1 MSRLRLA
8 ILDLYNGIP
17 NQGMRCIRELVE
29 KFADRID
36 YDVFDVRVDGAV
48 PDLEYDIYISSGGP
62 GDPRE
67 VDGEWYAS
75 WTNWLDSV
83 MAHNAASDQ
92 KKFVFFICHSF
103 QMAVHHFQLAEVTE
117 RKSISFGTF
126 PIHQTKA
133 GKVDPIFKGLESP
146 FTAADFR
153 HFQAIQPDDDRLEA
167 VGATLLAKEKIR
179 PHVDL
184 ERALMGVRWSPEV
197 VGVQFHPEADPEGML
212 SHFSRPD
219 IKQEVISDHG
229 RDKWLQMIEDLSHPE
244 RIRHTH
250 DTIIPGFLS
259 RAVEALTPQAALAT
273 DSKK

>member
-29 KFADRID
+29 RFADEVE
-36 YDVFDVRVDGAV
+36 YEVFDVRVDGAV
-48 PDLEYDIYISSGGP
+48 PGMDFDIYISSGGP

-75 WTNWLDSV
+75 WTNWLDEV
-83 MAHNAASDQ
+83 MAYNTKHDR

-126 PIHQTKA
+126 PVHPTPKGA
-133 GKVDPIFKGLESP
+133 EDPVFKGLEDP

-153 HFQAIQPDDDRLEA
+153 HYQAIQPDDERLDK

-197 VGVQFHPEADPEGML
+197 VGVQFHPEADAEGML
-212 SHFSRPD
+212 AHFSRPL
-219 IKQEVISDHG
+219 IKQEVIADHG

-244 RIRHTH
+244 RIQRTH
-250 DTIIPGFLS
+250 DTILPGFLS
-259 RAVEALTPQAALAT
+259 RAIEALTPSEKLMAE
-273 DSKK
+273 